1 MTDIIPNLYV
11 GGDTDYEKVKDKSD
25 WRELRCCKYG
35 PGGHQQS
42 LGYTTLGA
50 PKGPDYLSVVKNS
63 RMALNFID
71 VADPHLIPIEMVMT
85 GLKYVDSQFRSGHK
99 VLIACNAGHSR
110 GPTTGL
116 LYLRAIGELPGN
128 FIHSERI
135 YRTLYPLYD
144 PGIGARQFAKQ
155 NWDTFKDV
163 LRG

>member
-1 MTDIIPNLYV
+1 MTDILTDLYV
-11 GGDTDYEKVKDKSD
+11 GGDAAYEKVKDKEG
-25 WRELRCCKYG
+25 WRSLRCCKYG

-50 PKGPDYLSVVKNS
+50 PKGPDYLFVVKKN

-71 VADPHLIPIEMVMT
+71 VADPHLIPVEMVMT
-85 GLKYVDSQFRSGHK
+85 GLKYIDSQLRSGHK
-99 VLIACNAGHSR
+99 VLIACNEGHSR

-116 LYLRAIGELPGN
+116 LYLRATGNLPGN
-128 FIHSERI
+128 FIHSEQI
-135 YRTLYPLYD
+135 YRTLYPEYS

-155 NWDTFKDV
+155 NWDKFKDV